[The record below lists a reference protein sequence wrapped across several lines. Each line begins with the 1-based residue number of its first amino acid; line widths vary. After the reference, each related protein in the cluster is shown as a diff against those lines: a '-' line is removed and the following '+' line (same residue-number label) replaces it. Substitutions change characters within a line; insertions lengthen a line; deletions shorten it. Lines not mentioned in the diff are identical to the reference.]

1 MSRNILA
8 LLITVLVTR
17 SGWSLPGDEPS
28 EMLARAEALYYEAD
42 FAKSIELL
50 LRADE
55 LLRQQSGNLKEKTDV
70 KLQLALSFIG
80 LNDIARAKAY
90 LQELYA
96 LDLDRRID
104 PQMYSPKVLRLAD
117 EAKAEQNEIRCRTA
131 SEQAQRQLD
140 AGNSAAVVRLLGSTT
155 GCPALGALNAKVAD
169 LSYKEGLDAYK
180 KGRMEEA
187 LQKFRTA
194 ARLDSTHELAA
205 QYVDLTER
213 KLEVNAD
220 RALLAWRKD
229 FAAGDYAQAAL
240 DYRELV
246 SLSRAETV
254 DDVRKEYRQ
263 ALNRLVDAWN
273 RACATDDNVTMKD
286 VRERIN
292 QLIPEPSFANDIVGR
307 MTTCTHTGCIPMGTQ
322 LALTRLK
329 SRVDP
334 QFSALV
340 ISQLK
345 ITPVTV
351 RVKARINE
359 KGEPTA
365 TELNGGNPLLYNPIR
380 AAFEQWRFTPAL
392 VEGESRCVETEIP
405 IVINFATN

>member
-1 MSRNILA
+1 MFA
-8 LLITVLVTR
+8 LLLIVGMSR
-17 SGWSLPGDEPS
+17 SGWSAGADEPA

-80 LNDIARAKAY
+80 LNDSTRAKGY

-96 LDLDRRID
+96 LDLDRKID
-104 PQMYSPKVLRLAD
+104 PQMYSPKVIRLAD
-117 EAKAEQNEIRCRTA
+117 EAKAEQKELRCR
-131 SEQAQRQLD
+131 SLSDQAQRQLET
-140 AGNSAAVVRLLGSTT
+140 GNSAAIVKLLGSSSE
-155 GCPALGALNAKVAD
+155 CPALAALNSKAAD
-169 LSYKEGLDAYK
+169 LSFKEGLDAYK
-180 KGRMEEA
+180 KAHMEEA

-194 ARLDSTHELAA
+194 ARLEPTNELAV

-229 FAAGDYAQAAL
+229 FGAGEFAAAAR
-240 DYRELV
+240 DYRELA
-246 SLSRAETV
+246 SMSRPETM
-254 DDVRKEYRQ
+254 DPVRTEYRQ
-263 ALNRLVDAWN
+263 ALSRLVDAWN
-273 RACATDDNVTMKD
+273 RACAIDDTATMKD
-286 VRERIN
+286 IRARVDAM
-292 QLIPEPSFANDIVGR
+292 LPEPSFGEEILAR
-307 MTTCTHTGCIPMGTQ
+307 MTTCTHTGCIAMSTQ

-334 QFSALV
+334 QFSSMVVA
-340 ISQLK
+340 QLK
-345 ITPVTV
+345 VAPVTI
-351 RVKARINE
+351 RVKAKINE
-359 KGEPTA
+359 KGEATA
-365 TELNGGNPLLYNPIR
+365 TELNGGNPLLYNAIR
-380 AAFEQWRFTPAL
+380 TAFDQWKFSPAL
-392 VEGESRCVETEIP
+392 VEGEARCVDTEIP